1 MRHYMWRFYCFYWK
15 TQHIMRHYMLRFITD
30 LSAVINTEWV
40 EKKIKTVPHSAKSI
54 SIIDI
59 METRTI
65 LRTISEQ
72 LSKT

>member
-1 MRHYMWRFYCFYWK
+1 MK
-15 TQHIMRHYMLRFITD
+15 
-30 LSAVINTEWV
+30 TEWA
-40 EKKIKTVPHSAKSI
+40 EKKIKTVPHSV
-54 SIIDI
+54 IDM

>member
-1 MRHYMWRFYCFYWK
+1 MSLYMRH
-15 TQHIMRHYMLRFITD
+15 LITD
-30 LSAVINTEWV
+30 LSAVIDTEWA

-54 SIIDI
+54 SMIDM

>member
-1 MRHYMWRFYCFYWK
+1 MEMWLKVFTEKHNTSRHYMWRF
-15 TQHIMRHYMLRFITD
+15 IAD
-30 LSAVINTEWV
+30 LFAVINTGWA

-54 SIIDI
+54 SIIDVI
-59 METRTI
+59 ETRTI